1 MRVLRLN
8 PKRWDDWWNTYFD
21 EAFPLIEDVIALQ
34 VFGTMLTGAFERP
47 GPYASEV
54 VISEEEFQK
63 LLEWCAYALP
73 NWSREGI
80 IPVEHSREE
89 YFERK
94 NLYRDARGRLFYCD
108 AGGRLWLLEGK
119 IEWMGYAPC
128 RSYWRPHPE
137 TLKKVPESKVG
148 DKIRHLMRDLD
159 EGG

>member
-8 PKRWDDWWNTYFD
+8 PERWDDWWNAYFD
-21 EAFPLIEDVIALQ
+21 EAFPLIEDMIALQ
-34 VFGTMLTGAFERP
+34 VFGTMLAVAFERS
-47 GPYASEV
+47 GPYVSEV
-54 VISEEEFQK
+54 VISEDEFQR
-63 LLEWCAYALP
+63 LLAWCAGALP
-73 NWSREGI
+73 NWSREGV
-80 IPVEHSREE
+80 IPVEYSREE

-108 AGGRLWLLEGK
+108 SGGRLWLLEGK
-119 IEWMGYAPC
+119 IEWVGYAPC

-137 TLKKVPESKVG
+137 TLKKVPDSKVG